1 MNHDKFDSRFRARN
15 IIDQVQND
23 IFDYQQDNPEIFRNE
38 YTCDILYELSGK
50 LNDITNSLHKTIMN
64 AIHDDE
70 SDMLDDMNLD

>member
-1 MNHDKFDSRFRARN
+1 MNFKKFDSRFRARN